1 MLFSITTTRN
11 PATDL
16 GFLLQKHPERIQ
28 TFELAF
34 GKAHV
39 FYPEISPERCTA
51 TLLLD
56 VDPVGLVR
64 KNNPDDFA
72 LRQYVNDRPYVA
84 SSMLSV
90 AISKVFGTALSGN
103 CKQNPELAET
113 PIPLEFRIPALPA
126 TGDGDFIRR
135 LFAPLGYEVEFTGHP
150 LDPNFPEWGQS
161 RIFSVTLRGNFRLQ
175 DALSHLYVLIP
186 ALDGDKH
193 YFIGEAEVEKLL
205 RHGEGWLAE
214 HPERE
219 TIAKRYLKKRGS
231 LVRAALERLSDG
243 EETVVETDSA
253 GDAEEAAVEK
263 PLSLNERR
271 MAAVVKALLDAGASS
286 VVDLGCGE
294 GKLLTELV
302 RERRFSKIVGVDV
315 SPRSLDIARD
325 RLKIIDDETARLRVF
340 QSSLTY
346 RDARLTGFDAAAV
359 IEVVEHL
366 DADRLDA
373 FRKFVFREVRPKTV
387 VLTTPNGEYNAKF
400 GLPAGRF
407 RHRDHR
413 FEWTRAEFQQ
423 WVDAVGEEFGY
434 SATISFIGD
443 EDETLGAPT
452 QMAVFLKD
460 EG

>member
-1 MLFSITTTRN
+1 MLLSITTTRH

-16 GFLLQKHPERIQ
+16 GFLLQKHPERVQ
-28 TFELAF
+28 EFELAF
-34 GKAHV
+34 GKARV
-39 FYPEISPERCTA
+39 FYPEVSPDRCTA

-90 AISKVFGTALSGN
+90 AIAKVFGTALSGI

-113 PIPLEFRIPALPA
+113 AIPLEFRIPALPA

-150 LDPNFPEWGQS
+150 LDPKFPEWGQS
-161 RIFSVTLRGNFRLQ
+161 RIFSVTLRGEFRIG

-205 RHGEGWLAE
+205 RHGEGWLAD

-219 TIAKRYLKKRGS
+219 TIAKRYLKKRAG

-243 EETVVETDSA
+243 EELVVEADSA

-271 MAAVVKALLDAGASS
+271 MAAVVKALLDAGAAS

-315 SPRSLDIARD
+315 SPRSLDIARE
-325 RLKIIDDETARLRVF
+325 RLKIIDDESARLRVF

-387 VLTTPNGEYNAKF
+387 VLTTPNGEYNTKF
-400 GLPAGRF
+400 GLPPGRF

-413 FEWTRAEFQQ
+413 FEWTRAEFQT
-423 WVDAVGEEFGY
+423 WVDAVGAEFGY

>member
-1 MLFSITTTRN
+1 MLLSITTTRN

-28 TFELAF
+28 SFELAF
-34 GKAHV
+34 GKAIV
-39 FYPEISPERCTA
+39 FYPEVKPEKCTA

-84 SSMLSV
+84 SSLLSV
-90 AISKVFGTALSGN
+90 AIAKVFGTALSGN

-113 PIPLEFRIPALPA
+113 AIPLEFHLPVLPA
-126 TGDGDFIRR
+126 PGNGETIRR
-135 LFAPLGYEVEFTGHP
+135 LFEPLGYEVEVTGHP

-161 RIFSVTLRGNFRLQ
+161 GIFSVTLRGKFRLQ
-175 DALSHLYVLIP
+175 DALAHLYVLIP
-186 ALDGDKH
+186 SLDGDKH
-193 YFIGEAEVEKLL
+193 YFIGQEEVEKLL
-205 RHGEGWLAE
+205 RHGEGWLQN
-214 HPERE
+214 HPERQ

-243 EETVVETDSA
+243 EEPVVENDST

-263 PLSLNERR
+263 PISLNERR
-271 MAAVVKALLDAGASS
+271 MTAVVKALLEAGAAGI
-286 VVDLGCGE
+286 VDLGCGE
-294 GKLLTELV
+294 GKLLAELV
-302 RERRFSKIVGVDV
+302 RERRFKEIVGVDV
-315 SPRSLDIARD
+315 SPRTLEIARD
-325 RLKIIDDETARLRVF
+325 RLKITDDENARLKVF

-346 RDARLTGFDAAAV
+346 RDQRLIGFDAAAV

-366 DADRLDA
+366 DTDRLDA

-400 GLPAGRF
+400 GLPPGRF

-413 FEWTRAEFQQ
+413 FEWTRAEFQT
-423 WVDAVGEEFGY
+423 WVTAVGAEFGY
-434 SATISFIGD
+434 SAKISFIGD
-443 EDETLGAPT
+443 EDESLGAPT
-452 QMAVFLKD
+452 QMAVFSKD